1 MSEFGGYLCSHPTV
15 VPAVWIHDSSKEVTC
30 WPASGAVKY
39 RTIKRLLPDERW
51 NGSLVAE
58 AHSTKCTGG
67 RWRQS
72 WDHSTRVATTRG
84 SPSTSFRLI
93 FDKCVERN
101 CAQYPANYTHSHSA
115 DSWDQPTMVDFMNRF
130 PDTFGTVTDSWPEE
144 P

>member
-1 MSEFGGYLCSHPTV
+1 MVTFAAILPSFRPFGFTIRARKLLVGT
-15 VPAVWIHDSSKEVTC
+15 
-30 WPASGAVKY
+30 ASGAVKN

-101 CAQYPANYTHSHSA
+101 CAEPTSTSLATQRITHIRIPQTVGISQQWWTSCTGSQTHSGPSL
-115 DSWDQPTMVDFMNRF
+115 
-130 PDTFGTVTDSWPEE
+130 TVA
-144 P
+144 